1 MIAILMMTEKLVTLG
16 LLKVK
21 TFWDKDLDV
30 IIRIHDVTSKISS
43 RDSNYI
49 ANMIMWP
56 KIVNFSI
63 SMRGIIIIS
72 ILQGCDQKNQFFSGV
87 FLVQVQLFRTGTMV
101 LEFFSSVAN
110 VLKFKVGK
118 FRRLISTFVEVTGEK
133 LVGDLFGPFHP
144 E

>member
-1 MIAILMMTEKLVTLG
+1 
-16 LLKVK
+16 
-21 TFWDKDLDV
+21 
-30 IIRIHDVTSKISS
+30 
-43 RDSNYI
+43 
-49 ANMIMWP
+49 
-56 KIVNFSI
+56 
-63 SMRGIIIIS
+63 
-72 ILQGCDQKNQFFSGV
+72 
-87 FLVQVQLFRTGTMV
+87 MV